1 MKARENDVKQES
13 ADVALQWFTDDCLDW
28 EHGSDVICQSFLDMR
43 VPIVYADS
51 GVLCTS
57 SLLLAV

>member
-1 MKARENDVKQES
+1 VKDGENGAKQES

-28 EHGSDVICQSFLDMR
+28 EHGSDVIRQSFLDMR
-43 VPIVYADS
+43 VPMVYADS

-57 SLLLAV
+57 SLILAV

>member
-28 EHGSDVICQSFLDMR
+28 EHGSDVIRQSFLDMR